1 MFSSVMGSISITVEL
16 SRISTTSSVKFVS
29 SADCAATISVE
40 LLELL
45 DDEEPL
51 LDEEEPPLE
60 LEEELLLDEE
70 LLLELEEELSVDP
83 VARAINRLN
92 SSDESPESAFSTVC
106 VFSGSSDIAALDVLP
121 ESSGAPPVVKD
132 HGGAVRLLP
141 KRSLISDVKET

>member
-40 LLELL
+40 VLVLL
-45 DDEEPL
+45 DDV
-51 LDEEEPPLE
+51 LD
-60 LEEELLLDEE
+60 EEELLLELEDVLDEEE

-92 SSDESPESAFSTVC
+92 SSEESPESAFSTVC
-106 VFSGSSDIAALDVLP
+106 VLSGSSDIAALDVLP
-121 ESSGAPPVVKD
+121 ESSGASPVVKD
-132 HGGAVRLLP
+132 HDVLVRLLP

>member
-1 MFSSVMGSISITVEL
+1 MFSSVMGSISITVEF
-16 SRISTTSSVKFVS
+16 SRISTTRSVKFVS
-29 SADCAATISVE
+29 SSACAATISAEPPV
-40 LLELL
+40 LL
-45 DDEEPL
+45 DDV
-51 LDEEEPPLE
+51 LDEELLLE

-70 LLLELEEELSVDP
+70 LLLELEEELSVEP